1 MKDRKDTTALQ
12 RRADAPERSRDSSR
26 PSGWGG
32 QRGEDWGDSGW
43 NEPPVPRDQD
53 GWPVEPA
60 PGKEVDAHATLL
72 SDWLGQQHV
81 RYESPHDYARTQAQA
96 YLLQHFPEETDP
108 DELLIT
114 TLYLNG
120 QDAAPQRANI
130 AHAFTL
136 TDALMHNWQQAG
148 NGDWFD
154 HLGHVQSYREGGYP
168 ARVSPT
174 PLNLPDCFAYEAVY
188 RRTSPQRFDA
198 STHTSIDPKAFK
210 AFVWDNALL
219 DHYERT
225 LDTFWEQHGG
235 DYNLLLKAALLK
247 SAYIQ
252 HSEGSMSQEDKA
264 LVLKSLGLDPSQ
276 AWEQLTFESFR
287 DAPLSHAFTF
297 RELIL
302 YRYAA
307 TDIIVIRDEQT
318 GRLVV
323 YIPGNSSP
331 FHGFNDLTA
340 LQNWIA
346 LQCKDPRKR
355 QALERHF
362 KLEDDSDGLFLSGLH
377 TTLAGLAVFPHLLNG
392 ATGSWPPYREIAL
405 GAALSPWPF
414 SHFRQSLQDR
424 QRSDAALSI
433 RTQSDY
439 RKEVLAQRLSTA
451 ISVTG
456 AIAMVVPELWLPLAA
471 MSVALLGL
479 GADEVIEGKTYEER
493 KNGVGRLVFGVLNA
507 VPAIAQ
513 GAVEI
518 IDAAAAAQRAGEVVP
533 GAADEV
539 GQVIDSR
546 SAEQKAA
553 ASAQQQEIDEEIA
566 QQAHE
571 RANEDAS
578 AREARLAQEEHSRL
592 LRKTQHEAGY
602 DSAKAFG
609 VEPEGLRSLPPRLR
623 AELTRF
629 EYSEPLDLSGSWTRD
644 DVGAV
649 YKSVDPASGEAVYFA
664 RIHSKIYR
672 VERVDSVK
680 QYRIFSPE
688 DAAIKG
694 PYIKRLNGFYSDL
707 DLRPGLRGGESYGDA
722 VTAASTKDQGV
733 TAPVERVRAQPR
745 VQIDVPMDGI
755 EQRTLTDSAGHQV
768 NRFYAMNTPEGTGV
782 YYDADVACW
791 RHKVTEE
798 LLWLDNN
805 GKWSVGDERRYL
817 SVKGRLRAGVND
829 TVYTFPRLPGV
840 SAKSLPIDRTIHQIW
855 LGDGLPGPDLIETIK
870 QNIRTSPDL
879 KFALHVDIDYSA
891 TVDGLTAEQQLQAE
905 FSSFPQMTISSLQ
918 DEQFFDG
925 FSLYEQESAEPYAY
939 FRHGQNQNLAAA
951 ADVLR
956 YRLIREYGGIYM
968 DCDDVLAQSFKG
980 QALAAGPSDVLVG
993 RSVNSETLMH
1003 VGPANSH
1010 FASHRDNPVL
1020 RAMETAL
1027 HERFKL
1033 GEEAL
1038 RALKHSSSD
1047 AKRYLAEVSRI
1058 TGPGLFL
1065 DVIKSSRPDYAGLL
1079 TGNYRATSNILS
1091 VAYSERLEEVER
1103 FYLPFANRLK
1113 IEPGGENL
1121 RGEAAGPTEGVS
1133 IVDLPEV
1140 LPPTQSGFLQPDA
1153 PAIKV
1158 AIPID
1163 GVSTS
1168 GGRYS
1173 IMIDGRQRGVIY
1185 DDDAKTWKL
1194 PGTDSR
1200 GLRLDQNGD
1209 WQSRSVLD
1217 EPQPI
1222 NPHANVEV
1230 VELPRLPTM
1239 PTHLKPI
1246 PRKIHYIWV
1255 GDQPLEEA
1263 RMENL
1268 IRNANRSPDFQSVLH
1283 VDVDSQ
1289 ETLNR
1294 IRASVKS
1301 RAPSL
1306 AVSNLQD
1313 ENFFAAFLRGRHQAL
1328 YREARGGAGKNYAAA
1343 SDILRY
1349 PLIDAYGG
1357 IYMDSDDVLT
1367 ASINGVHLEAA
1378 HGDLLLGKAVA
1389 VPSLDFRGYGNS
1401 LFASHAGNPVLA
1413 RLSEE
1418 LALRNQAQPGFF
1430 ETPPPTVDRSTPV
1443 TELLTSQAMKGYR
1456 KTVFEL
1462 TGPALFNDVL
1472 REQRPDY
1479 YHLGIDPP
1487 SHLPV
1492 RSAAFQRQ
1500 LEALQ
1505 DHFFP
1510 FKRKAPV
1517 EIGNGHDW

>member
-1 MKDRKDTTALQ
+1 MKKINDMPSVSGDTA
-12 RRADAPERSRDSSR
+12 
-26 PSGWGG
+26 
-32 QRGEDWGDSGW
+32 
-43 NEPPVPRDQD
+43 PVPRSRWNNWDD
-53 GWPVEPA
+53 VEYFDPPSENRDD
-60 PGKEVDAHATLL
+60 PGFVIPTTVEQFVSRQNISLEFPREFAHSRAADFVTQHLL
-72 SDWLGQQHV
+72 EL
-81 RYESPHDYARTQAQA
+81 
-96 YLLQHFPEETDP
+96 DP
-108 DELLIT
+108 DDLLIT
-114 TLYLNG
+114 TLYLNTL
-120 QDAAPQRANI
+120 DAAPQRANI
-130 AHAFTL
+130 AHSFTL
-136 TDALMHNWQQAG
+136 TDALMHNWQQEG

-154 HLGHVQSYREGGYP
+154 HLGHLQAYREGGYP
-168 ARVSPT
+168 ARISPT
-174 PLNLPDCFAYEAVY
+174 PLNLPDCFAYEAIY

-219 DHYERT
+219 DHYERM
-225 LDTFWEQHGG
+225 LDTFWEKHGN
-235 DYNLLLKAALLK
+235 DYNLLIKAALLK

-252 HSEGSMSQEDKA
+252 HSEGSMSSEDKT
-264 LVLKSLGLDPSQ
+264 LVLKSLGLDPAQ
-276 AWEQLTFESFR
+276 PWEQLTYESFR
-287 DAPLSHAFTF
+287 DAPLSPTVTF
-297 RELIL
+297 RELIV
-302 YRYAA
+302 YRYTA
-307 TDIIVIRDEQT
+307 TDIVVIRDEQT

-331 FHGFNDLTA
+331 FHGFEDLTA

-346 LQCKDPRKR
+346 LQCKDTRKR

-362 KLEDDSDGLFLSGLH
+362 KLEDDSDGLFVSGLH
-377 TTLAGLAVFPHLLNG
+377 TALAGLAVFPHLLNG

-424 QRSDAALSI
+424 QRSDATLSI
-433 RTQSDY
+433 RTQSDS
-439 RKEVLAQRLSTA
+439 RKEVFAQRLSTA

-479 GADEVIEGKTYEER
+479 GADEVVEGKTYEER

-507 VPAIAQ
+507 VPAVAQ

-539 GQVIDSR
+539 GQLIESR

-592 LRKTQHEAGY
+592 LRKAQNEAGY

-623 AELTRF
+623 AELAKF
-629 EYSEPLDLSGSWTRD
+629 EYGEPLDLSGSWTLD
-644 DVGAV
+644 DYGAV
-649 YKSVDPASGEAVYFA
+649 YKAVNPEAGEAAYFA

-672 VERVDSVK
+672 VERVDGVK

-694 PYIKRLNGFYSDL
+694 PCIKRLQGFYSDL
-707 DLRPGLRGGESYGDA
+707 DLRPGLRGGESYGGA
-722 VTAASTKDQGV
+722 VAAASTKDQGV
-733 TAPVERVRAQPR
+733 TAPTVQLVRAQPR

-755 EQRTLTDSAGHQV
+755 EQKTLTDSSGHQTH
-768 NRFYAMNTPEGTGV
+768 RFYATNMPEGTGV

-791 RHKVTEE
+791 RNKVTGE

-817 SVKGRLRAGVND
+817 IVKNRLRAGVND
-829 TVYTFPRLPGV
+829 AVYTFPRLPGV
-840 SAKSLPIDRTIHQIW
+840 SPETLPIDRTIHQIW

-980 QALAAGPSDVLVG
+980 QELAAGPSDVLVG
-993 RSVNSETLMH
+993 RPLKSETLMH
-1003 VGPANSH
+1003 LGPVNNH
-1010 FASHRDNPVL
+1010 FASHRGNPVL
-1020 RAMETAL
+1020 SAMEKEL
-1027 HERFKL
+1027 YQRFKL
-1033 GEEAL
+1033 GKEAL
-1038 RALKHSSSD
+1038 TALKHSSAEASP
-1047 AKRYLAEVSRI
+1047 YLAEVSRI

-1065 DVIKSSRPDYAGLL
+1065 DVIKKSRPDYAGLL
-1079 TGNYRATSNILS
+1079 TGHYRTTGNILS
-1091 VAYSERLEEVER
+1091 AAYSERLEEVER

-1113 IEPGGENL
+1113 IEPGGENF
-1121 RGEAAGPTEGVS
+1121 RGEGAGVTEELSPVET
-1133 IVDLPEV
+1133 PEV
-1140 LPPTQSGFLQPDA
+1140 LPPNQSGFLQPDA
-1153 PAIKV
+1153 PAIRV
-1158 AIPID
+1158 SIPID
-1163 GVSTS
+1163 GVSES

-1173 IMIDGRQRGVIY
+1173 IMLDGRQRGVIY

-1222 NPHANVEV
+1222 DPHANVEV

-1239 PTHLKPI
+1239 PGNLRAI

-1255 GDQPLEEA
+1255 GDKPLEEA

-1289 ETLNR
+1289 EALER
-1294 IRASVKS
+1294 IRASVKN

-1313 ENFFAAFLRGRHQAL
+1313 ENFFAAFLRGRHQTL

-1367 ASINGVHLEAA
+1367 ASIKGVHLEAA
-1378 HGDLLLGKAVA
+1378 DGDLLLGKAVA

-1487 SHLPV
+1487 VSLSI
-1492 RSAAFQRQ
+1492 RSSAFQRR
-1500 LEALQ
+1500 LETLQ

>member
-1 MKDRKDTTALQ
+1 MKDRKDTTALE
-12 RRADAPERSRDSSR
+12 RRANELRRSRDSSR
-26 PSGWGG
+26 VAGWRD
-32 QRGEDWGDSGW
+32 QRGEDWEGSGW
-43 NEPPVPRDQD
+43 NEPRVPRDEN
-53 GWPVEPA
+53 GWPIEPA
-60 PGKEVDAHATLL
+60 PGKEVDADAMLL

-81 RYESPHDYARTQAQA
+81 RYESPRELAHSRAADFVRQH
-96 YLLQHFPEETDP
+96 LLDLDP
-108 DELLIT
+108 DDLLIA
-114 TLYLNG
+114 TLYLNTL
-120 QDAAPQRANI
+120 DTAPQRANI
-130 AHAFTL
+130 GHSFTL
-136 TDALMHNWQQAG
+136 TDALMHNWQQEG

-154 HLGHVQSYREGGYP
+154 HLGHLQAYREGGYP

-174 PLNLPDCFAYEAVY
+174 PLNLPDCFAYEAIY

-219 DHYERT
+219 DHYESM
-225 LDTFWEQHGG
+225 LNTFWETHGS
-235 DYNLLLKAALLK
+235 DYNLLIKAAFLK

-252 HSEGSMSQEDKA
+252 YSEGSMSLEDKT
-264 LVLKSLGLDPSQ
+264 LVLKSLGFDPAQ
-276 AWEQLTFESFR
+276 PWERLTFETFR
-287 DAPLSHAFTF
+287 DAPLASTVTF

-302 YRYAA
+302 YRYTA

-331 FHGFNDLTA
+331 FHGFEDLVA
-340 LQNWIA
+340 FQNWIA
-346 LQCKDPRKR
+346 LQCRDTRKR

-362 KLEDDSDGLFLSGLH
+362 KLEDDSDGLFLSGLQ

-392 ATGSWPPYREIAL
+392 ATGSWPPYREISL

-439 RKEVLAQRLSTA
+439 RKEALAQGLSTA
-451 ISVTG
+451 INVTG

-479 GADEVIEGKTYEER
+479 GADEVVEGKSYEER
-493 KNGVGRLVFGVLNA
+493 KAGVGRVVFGVLNA

-513 GAVEI
+513 GAGEI
-518 IDAAAAAQRAGEVVP
+518 IDAAAAAQRAGEVIP

-539 GQVIDSR
+539 GQVIESR

-553 ASAQQQEIDEEIA
+553 ASAQQQEIDEEMA
-566 QQAHE
+566 QQA
-571 RANEDAS
+571 RARADEDAS
-578 AREARLAQEEHSRL
+578 AREARLAQEEQSRL
-592 LRKTQHEAGY
+592 LRKAQHEAGY

-609 VEPEGLRSLPPRLR
+609 VEPEGLRSLPPLLR
-623 AELTRF
+623 AELARF

-644 DVGAV
+644 DFGAV
-649 YKSVDPASGEAVYFA
+649 YKAVDPASGEAVYFA
-664 RIHSKIYR
+664 RIHSRIYR

-707 DLRPGLRGGESYGDA
+707 DLRPGLRGGEGYGDA
-722 VTAASTKDQGV
+722 VAAASAKDEGV

-755 EQRTLTDSAGHQV
+755 EQRTLTDSSGHQV
-768 NRFYAMNTPEGTGV
+768 HRFYAMNRPEGTGV

-791 RHKVTEE
+791 RNKITEE

-817 SVKGRLRAGVND
+817 SVKSRLRAGVND

-855 LGDGLPGPDLIETIK
+855 LGDGLPGPHLIETIK

-879 KFALHVDIDYSA
+879 KFALHIDIDYSA

-905 FSSFPQMTISSLQ
+905 FASFPQMTISSLQ

-968 DCDDVLAQSFKG
+968 NCDDVLAQSFKG
-980 QALAAGPSDVLVG
+980 QELAAGPSDVLVG
-993 RSVNSETLMH
+993 RPLKSETFMH
-1003 VGPANSH
+1003 PGPANSH
-1010 FASHRDNPVL
+1010 FASHQGNPVL
-1020 RAMETAL
+1020 RAMEKEL
-1027 HERFKL
+1027 HQRFKL

-1038 RALKHSSSD
+1038 GALRHSSRD
-1047 AKRYLAEVSRI
+1047 TQPYLTGVSRM
-1058 TGPGLFL
+1058 TGSGLFL
-1065 DVIKSSRPDYAGLL
+1065 DVIKKSRPDYAGLL
-1079 TGNYRATSNILS
+1079 TGRYRTTGNILS
-1091 VAYSERLEEVER
+1091 ATYSERLEEVEK

-1113 IEPGGENL
+1113 IESGGENF
-1121 RGEAAGPTEGVS
+1121 RGDGSGVTEDVS
-1133 IVDLPEV
+1133 PIEIPEI
-1140 LPPTQSGFLQPDA
+1140 LPPAQSGFLQPDA

-1163 GVSTS
+1163 GVSES

-1173 IMIDGRQRGVIY
+1173 IMLDGRQRGVIY

-1194 PGTDSR
+1194 SGTESR

-1209 WQSRSVLD
+1209 WQARSVLD

-1222 NPHANVEV
+1222 NPNASLEV

-1239 PTHLKPI
+1239 PNNLRPI

-1255 GDQPLEEA
+1255 GSKPLGEA

-1289 ETLNR
+1289 EALDL
-1294 IRASVKS
+1294 IRASVKN

-1306 AVSNLQD
+1306 AVSNLHD

-1328 YREARGGAGKNYAAA
+1328 YHKARHAAGKSYAAA

-1349 PLIDAYGG
+1349 PLIDTYGG

-1367 ASINGVHLEAA
+1367 SAFSGVHLEAA

-1389 VPSLDFRGYGNS
+1389 VPSLEFRGYNNS

-1413 RLSEE
+1413 RLGEE
-1418 LALRNQAQPGFF
+1418 LAVRNDAQPAFF
-1430 ETPPPTVDRSTPV
+1430 ETPPPQVDHSTPV
-1443 TELLTSQAMKGYR
+1443 SELLTSQAMKQYR

-1462 TGPALFNDVL
+1462 TGPTLFNDVL

-1487 SHLPV
+1487 GNLPV
-1492 RSAAFQRQ
+1492 RCAAFQRQ
-1500 LEALQ
+1500 LETLQ

-1510 FKRKAPV
+1510 FQRKAPV